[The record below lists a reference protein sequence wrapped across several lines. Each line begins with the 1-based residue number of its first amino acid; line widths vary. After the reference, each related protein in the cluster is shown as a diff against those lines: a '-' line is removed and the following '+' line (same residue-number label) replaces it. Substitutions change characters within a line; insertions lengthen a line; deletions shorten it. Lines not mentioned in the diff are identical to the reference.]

1 MNKIILSIET
11 STDIC
16 SVSLFRNTE
25 LLSIKEDNNRQHS
38 SLLAPFVEQIF
49 NEVDFE
55 INAIDAIALSIGPGS
70 YTGLRIGL
78 SFTKGLAFSINKP
91 IIPIDTIESLND
103 ELNDSNYI
111 VAIHAYSDYY
121 FIQEYKNHIKFN
133 KPFFDKIINIDY
145 TNNIYGYN
153 LKDCKSSV
161 EVLPSS
167 IKIANIAYKNYN
179 EYKTDNIKL
188 IVPNYIKPIQFKD
201 KV

>member
-16 SVSLFRNTE
+16 SVSLFKNTE

-55 INAIDAIALSIGPGS
+55 INTIDAIALSIGPGS

-103 ELNDSNYI
+103 EINDSNYI

-121 FIQEYKNHIKFN
+121 FIQEYKKHIKFN

-153 LKDCKSSV
+153 LKDCKSSI

>member
-16 SVSLFRNTE
+16 SVSLFKNME
-25 LLSIKEDNNRQHS
+25 LLSIKQNFDREHS
-38 SLLAPFVEQIF
+38 SLLASFVEQIF

-55 INAIDAIALSIGPGS
+55 INEIDAIALSIGPGS

-103 ELNDSNYI
+103 GINDSDYI

-133 KPFFDKIINIDY
+133 KPFFEKIKNIHY

-153 LKDCKSSV
+153 LKDYKSSIDIS
-161 EVLPSS
+161 PSS

-179 EYKTDNIKL
+179 EYKNDNIKL

-201 KV
+201 KF

>member
-16 SVSLFRNTE
+16 SVSLFKNTE

-38 SLLAPFVEQIF
+38 SLLAPFVEQILY
-49 NEVDFE
+49 EPGP
-55 INAIDAIALSIGPGS
+55 IDAIALSIGPGS

-103 ELNDSNYI
+103 EINDSDYI

-121 FIQEYKNHIKFN
+121 FIQEYKNNIKFN
-133 KPFFDKIINIDY
+133 NPFFDKITNINY

-153 LKDCKSSV
+153 LKDYKSSIAIA
-161 EVLPSS
+161 PCS

-179 EYKTDNIKL
+179 EYKNDNIKL

-201 KV
+201 KF

>member
-153 LKDCKSSV
+153 LKDCKSSI

>member
-103 ELNDSNYI
+103 EINDSNYI

-153 LKDCKSSV
+153 LKDCKSSI